1 MHHNKKY
8 GPKLLILLIVL
19 MSLFVTAS
27 SAMAHTH
34 WREGIVTK
42 APWHERYYHITVD
55 DKSYTFMPD
64 ATLSLRVKNRN
75 GDYNQKKLY
84 WSQIKIGEKV
94 FINIQ
99 GRRIYR
105 LIIQK

>member
-1 MHHNKKY
+1 MYYNKTY
-8 GPKLLILLIVL
+8 GSKLLVLLIVL
-19 MSLFVTAS
+19 SSLFVTSS

-55 DKSYTFMPD
+55 DKSYTFMPE
-64 ATLSLRVKNRN
+64 ASLSMRLKNHK

-84 WSQIKIGEKV
+84 WSQIKIGDKV